1 MVNTIVILIVSIIFV
16 YYVVRS
22 INKNK
27 ILLSNA
33 LFWIF
38 VGIIMIV
45 FTVIPI
51 IPDTISSLL
60 GFEVTSNFLLFMA
73 VIFLLVYS
81 FTQSLQIS
89 RLKLQLTE
97 IVQKISIDNKKR
109 VE

>member
-1 MVNTIVILIVSIIFV
+1 MVNTIVILIMSIIFV

-45 FTVIPI
+45 FAVIPI

>member
-1 MVNTIVILIVSIIFV
+1 MVNTIVILIVSVIFV

-45 FTVIPI
+45 FAVIPI
-51 IPDTISSLL
+51 IPDTISSFL

>member
-33 LFWIF
+33 LFWIL

-45 FTVIPI
+45 FAVIPI

>member
-1 MVNTIVILIVSIIFV
+1 MINTIVIVIVSIIFV

-45 FTVIPI
+45 FAVIPI
-51 IPDTISSLL
+51 IPDTISCLL

-89 RLKLQLTE
+89 KLKLQLTE
-97 IVQKISIDNKKR
+97 IVQKISIENKK
-109 VE
+109 ES

>member
-45 FTVIPI
+45 FAVIPI

>member
-45 FTVIPI
+45 FAVIPI

-89 RLKLQLTE
+89 SLKLQLTE